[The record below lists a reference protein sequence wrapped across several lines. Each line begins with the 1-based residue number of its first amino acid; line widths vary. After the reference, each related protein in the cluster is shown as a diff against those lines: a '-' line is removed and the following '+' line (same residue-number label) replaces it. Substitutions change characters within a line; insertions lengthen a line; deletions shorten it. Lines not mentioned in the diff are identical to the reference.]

1 MSTGDVATFTYND
14 SEQTLALK
22 VNETDHGVIFSGL
35 GGGKDLAPVVGFYG
49 SGSSSKPEW
58 KLSKIEYTTTHISVP
73 VTIDSDNGIDD
84 NGPLNL
90 CMALNLMNQLINAG
104 DISLDSHLLD
114 AMEKC
119 TRFYHKLPVNLLN
132 TALTIVSKIFN
143 KLGNDE
149 SPNVMI
155 QAIGKNTINF
165 LQKVID
171 NGSAGSTNSVLFQG
185 IVQVAVIVLN
195 KLDISMVENGSST
208 QAENFFTAAVNGGQE
223 KKAIRNRINTLGRLN
238 KTLQNLRSNT
248 STAAVDNSLLKFIC
262 ETIQKRFPTAS
273 SKEVLAK
280 PWASFLL
287 FSDKFVQYPTLAPL
301 MTQSPEMEKSTP
313 ATSTSTTTSSTTTTI
328 PPSGTPSFSF
338 LSSTSAATS
347 MSNGPLFASGDRTA
361 ALRVGDKVEANW
373 RGNGIH
379 YKGCVKKDNGD
390 GTYDIDYNDGD
401 KETRVPSNRIRPQP
415 GNFSSNTAPS
425 APSLFG
431 TAAPS
436 LFGTAPASGTATTS
450 TPNQPIVVGSSDSLT
465 SPLDA
470 PPATVIKG
478 CCPICQLNVYATD
491 ERFRVEG
498 IYYHQ
503 NCYEQRDR
511 VVKGQCPVC
520 QRNVYDTDERFKVES
535 QYYHQECHEQN
546 TKRRDSAS
554 GFFSF
559 GAAPTPS
566 SGSAETI
573 SFSFGPAP
581 ASGTAPSGSFSF
593 GAVPATVSG
602 TSTPGS
608 FSFGAAPAPSSG
620 STETTSFSFGAA
632 PASGTAPSGFGAA
645 STPASGTPTPGFSFG
660 AAPAPSSGSFG
671 SAPAS
676 GTAPSG
682 SFSFVAASTPASGTP
697 TAGSFSFG
705 AAPAPASGSAETT
718 SFSFGSAPASGTAS
732 SGSFSFGAAP
742 FGFSA
747 ASPALGAVTSS
758 SLSPPLTVPGAVPL
772 FGAAKTVSTS
782 PSVLFGSSLSVAPP
796 ALAAATPGPS
806 FESSTSGTTVAATV
820 PPTSSL
826 TVNHQGLM
834 ACKCP
839 HDLGNVPFPLSS
851 DKRHLNNCCKWL
863 CCDVNWSEDTCTAA
877 AGAPAT
883 SLGLTTSPVITP
895 LPMTFG
901 SGISNSTSVP
911 ANIFN
916 QSGAG
921 GGSGIFGQQNT
932 PQPPTSGST
941 RPPFVAPQ
949 VPPVFGTATPGS
961 FFFGAPP
968 TFGAAASSS
977 ISGFQSQQ
985 QSFGSGNPAFSPP
998 QVEFCKLLARKYV

>member
-149 SPNVMI
+149 SPNLII

-171 NGSAGSTNSVLFQG
+171 NGSVGSTNSVLFQG

-195 KLDISMVENGSST
+195 KLDISVVENGLST
-208 QAENFFTAAVNGGQE
+208 MVDNPFNGGQE

-262 ETIQKRFPTAS
+262 ETIQKRFATAS

-287 FSDKFVQYPTLAPL
+287 FSDKFVQYPILAPL
-301 MTQSPEMEKSTP
+301 MSQSPEMEKSTP
-313 ATSTSTTTSSTTTTI
+313 ATSTSTTTTI
-328 PPSGTPSFSF
+328 PPSGTPFFSL

-347 MSNGPLFASGDRTA
+347 VSNGPLFASGDRTA

-401 KETRVPSNRIRPQP
+401 KEIRVPNNRIRPQP
-415 GNFSSNTAPS
+415 GT
-425 APSLFG
+425 
-431 TAAPS
+431 
-436 LFGTAPASGTATTS
+436 
-450 TPNQPIVVGSSDSLT
+450 SDSLT

-470 PPATVIKG
+470 PVVKG
-478 CCPICQLNVYATD
+478 CCPVCQFNIYATD
-491 ERFRVEG
+491 ERVRVVG
-498 IYYHQ
+498 TYYHQ

-511 VVKGQCPVC
+511 VVKGQCPIC
-520 QRNVYDTDERFKVES
+520 QKNVYDTDERFKVES
-535 QYYHQECHEQN
+535 KYYHQECHEQN
-546 TKRRDSAS
+546 TKRRDSAPS
-554 GFFSF
+554 E
-559 GAAPTPS
+559 PS
-566 SGSAETI
+566 SSEIPPMPAVDTPASA
-573 SFSFGPAP
+573 SSAL
-581 ASGTAPSGSFSF
+581 ASGTVPSGSFSF
-593 GAVPATVSG
+593 GAT
-602 TSTPGS
+602 
-608 FSFGAAPAPSSG
+608 
-620 STETTSFSFGAA
+620 
-632 PASGTAPSGFGAA
+632 
-645 STPASGTPTPGFSFG
+645 ASGTPTPGFSFG
-660 AAPAPSSGSFG
+660 AAPAPSSGSAETTSFSSG

-682 SFSFVAASTPASGTP
+682 SFSFGATASGTP
-697 TAGSFSFG
+697 TPGFSFG
-705 AAPAPASGSAETT
+705 AAPAPSSGSAETT

-732 SGSFSFGAAP
+732 SGSFSFGATASGTPTPGSFSFGSPTSSLAAFAP
-742 FGFSA
+742 KVSLFGFSA

-772 FGAAKTVSTS
+772 FGAAKTSSTS
-782 PSVLFGSSLSVAPP
+782 PSVLFGSSLYVAPP
-796 ALAAATPGPS
+796 ALAAATPGSSGPS
-806 FESSTSGTTVAATV
+806 LVAATV
-820 PPTSSL
+820 PPTSDVSSL

-851 DKRHLNNCCKWL
+851 DKSHLNNCCKWL
-863 CCDVNWSEDTCTAA
+863 CCDVNWSEDNCTAA
-877 AGAPAT
+877 GAAAPAT
-883 SLGLTTSPVITP
+883 SLGLTTSPVIAP

-921 GGSGIFGQQNT
+921 GGSGIFGQQST
-932 PQPPTSGST
+932 PQPPTSEST

-949 VPPVFGTATPGS
+949 VPPVFGTAAPGS

-985 QSFGSGNPAFSPP
+985 QGFGTGNPAFSPP
-998 QVEFCKLLARKYV
+998 QVEFCNLLVRKYV